1 MNYLLKLTITAIT
14 IAVSSLQMQAQTKVV
29 KGSVKDSK
37 TKENLPGVT
46 IVVPKTTIGVASDE
60 NGNFSI
66 TVPDSIKNVVV
77 SSLGFTTKVVTI
89 SGESLNIT
97 LDPDGI
103 LMKEMV
109 VTALGVTKEKK
120 ALGYNVSEV
129 SGADL
134 SRSGESKF

>member
-1 MNYLLKLTITAIT
+1 MNYLFKLTIAAVT

-66 TVPDSIKNVVV
+66 FRKFQKIIFAIFGKNY
-77 SSLGFTTKVVTI
+77 L
-89 SGESLNIT
+89 
-97 LDPDGI
+97 
-103 LMKEMV
+103 
-109 VTALGVTKEKK
+109 
-120 ALGYNVSEV
+120 
-129 SGADL
+129 
-134 SRSGESKF
+134 